1 MEIISRKE
9 AKAKGLKTYFN
20 GKPCP
25 HGHIAPRDVQSCVCL
40 DCKILYEKTQKFKD
54 TLKNSDLKRKY
65 GITLKQYNKLL
76 EEQDHKCLICGLP
89 STAIDKRTGQPRQ
102 LAVDHD
108 HSTNKVR
115 GLLCSNC
122 NTALGLL
129 NEDRDRIYKLLEYIS

>member
-76 EEQDHKCLICGLP
+76 EEQDDSQDVSIKN
-89 STAIDKRTGQPRQ
+89 SD
-102 LAVDHD
+102 
-108 HSTNKVR
+108 S
-115 GLLCSNC
+115 
-122 NTALGLL
+122 
-129 NEDRDRIYKLLEYIS
+129 EDDESWYE